1 MAHAIHQVALPFVTC
16 LPLAG
21 DPRDDRP
28 DPLERATLS
37 FSQRGTVDELS
48 GEGWNTIRIAIL

>member
-1 MAHAIHQVALPFVTC
+1 
-16 LPLAG
+16 
-21 DPRDDRP
+21 
-28 DPLERATLS
+28 LS